1 MGILALCRSPRP
13 VVVERSTALTVGASG
28 VVLADADILD
38 LGDESVI
45 TSKDLSRK
53 AHSLQT
59 NLPAP
64 QDPAW
69 THALPG
75 HHIQML
81 QPSLSS
87 CNTVGARVFM

>member
-1 MGILALCRSPRP
+1 MALMGILALCRSPGP
-13 VVVERSTALTVGASG
+13 VVVERSTAFTVGASG

-38 LGDESVI
+38 LREESVI

-64 QDPAW
+64 QDPA
-69 THALPG
+69 
-75 HHIQML
+75 
-81 QPSLSS
+81 
-87 CNTVGARVFM
+87 